1 MSAVICAVR
10 ANRMY
15 MSATTNAH
23 SIGLSSLVVEMAKL
37 MVTTKS
43 KMIEERC
50 HKGLY
55 SVDLEGT
62 LRESH

>member
-1 MSAVICAVR
+1 
-10 ANRMY
+10 MY